1 MPGIDFV
8 GAGWAFPLATD
19 ATGGVALVVRER
31 EIEEAIRL
39 ILATAP
45 GERPMRPEFGC
56 RVHDHVF
63 APINASTAGAI
74 ASDVRYALEMWEPRI
89 TVHTRTQLML
99 FLGKAF
105 GCPKASHGQVG
116 GWELRGRERNYNSHQ
131 EIESYSRRDSCP
143 ACGQAI
149 KPRQPKYRSNRG
161 SCCRC
166 YPTAASIC
174 ILSSV

>member
-1 MPGIDFV
+1 MGGVDFV

-89 TVHTRTQLML
+89 TVHDVLIS
-99 FLGKAF
+99 FDDADLGTLYIDIHY
-105 GCPKASHGQVG
+105 SI
-116 GWELRGRERNYNSHQ
+116 RGVNDPRNLVFPFYVIPD
-131 EIESYSRRDSCP
+131 EPEPLTI
-143 ACGQAI
+143 
-149 KPRQPKYRSNRG
+149 
-161 SCCRC
+161 
-166 YPTAASIC
+166 TAAAPAIPAA
-174 ILSSV
+174 LATAERRG

>member
-1 MPGIDFV
+1 MGGVDFV

-19 ATGGVALVVRER
+19 ATGGIALVVRER

-74 ASDVRYALEMWEPRI
+74 AYDVRYALERWEPRI
-89 TVHTRTQLML
+89 DVHGRADQLRPGRPGHAVHRHPLLDPRAPTTRGTW
-99 FLGKAF
+99 
-105 GCPKASHGQVG
+105 C
-116 GWELRGRERNYNSHQ
+116 
-131 EIESYSRRDSCP
+131 SRS
-143 ACGQAI
+143 
-149 KPRQPKYRSNRG
+149 
-161 SCCRC
+161 
-166 YPTAASIC
+166 T
-174 ILSSV
+174 

>member
-1 MPGIDFV
+1 MPGVDFV

-63 APINASTAGAI
+63 APINAATAGAI
-74 ASDVRYALEMWEPRI
+74 AQDVRYALDQWEPRI
-89 TVHTRTQLML
+89 DVRDVLVSFDAADAGTLYIDIHYAIRGVNDPRNLVFPFYVIPEEPPAVSAVPAPSPL
-99 FLGKAF
+99 ELAF
-105 GCPKASHGQVG
+105 A
-116 GWELRGRERNYNSHQ
+116 
-131 EIESYSRRDSCP
+131 D
-143 ACGQAI
+143 
-149 KPRQPKYRSNRG
+149 RSG
-161 SCCRC
+161 
-166 YPTAASIC
+166 
-174 ILSSV
+174 